1 MGLEPAPHQVLDRVN
16 TRKTVKQILQN
27 LKSGQIQVA
36 DVPCPKVRP
45 GHLLIQSRAS
55 LISAGTE
62 RMLVEFGRA
71 SLLAKARAQ
80 PEKVRQ
86 ALDKIR
92 TDGLLPTMEA
102 VFSRLDEPLPLGYC
116 NAGVVVEVGEG
127 VEGWSVGERVANN
140 GPHAEMVCVP
150 RNLCAKI
157 PDGVGDEQAAFAFL
171 ASIGLQGIRL
181 LAPTLGETVVV
192 TGLGLIGLM
201 AVQLL
206 RANGCHVLGID
217 IDPKRLE
224 LARGF
229 GAETVDLPAG
239 ADPVASALAYSD
251 GRGVDGVLITAS
263 SKSNMIVR
271 QAAGMCRKRGRIV
284 LVGVVGLELNRS
296 DFYKKELSFQV
307 SCSYG
312 PGRYD
317 PAYEAGARDYPVGF
331 VRWTEQRNLSAVLD
345 LLAQGRLDVQP
356 LIGRRVEQAEAQEAY
371 RLLTE
376 RSEALGILLTYP
388 SAAPP
393 LQRVATIKPSVA
405 KAAARMAD
413 TDGVVL
419 GLIGAGT
426 FVKRT
431 LLPALKGCRIERRTI
446 ASAGG
451 VSSMHAGEKFG
462 FQQATSDPQTI
473 LADAEINL
481 VIIATRH
488 DLHAEMICAALE
500 AGKHVMVEKPLCLNA
515 TELRR
520 IGEAVEKCPG
530 QQLLVGFN
538 RRFSPHALKMKSLL
552 ATRVQPI
559 CMSMLVNAGAVSPDS
574 WVQDKAVGGGRIIGE
589 GCHWIDLMSF
599 LAGSPVVQV
608 AATRM
613 GPSPGVD
620 VRDDKMSIT
629 LQMADGSI
637 GTLHYFAN
645 GHTSYPKETLEVF
658 CDDKVLSLENFRV
671 LRGYGWSGFS
681 KMKLRRQDKGHA
693 EELSQLIDVV
703 RRGGASLMPFEQIE
717 NVTRA
722 TFAAMEA
729 AESGHPVRI
738 E

>member
-1 MGLEPAPHQVLDRVN
+1 M
-16 TRKTVKQILQN
+16 KQILQN

-36 DVPCPKVRP
+36 DVPCPRVRP

-62 RMLVEFGRA
+62 RMLVEFGKA

-127 VEGWSVGERVANN
+127 VEGWSVGDRVANN

-150 RNLCAKI
+150 CNLCAKI
-157 PDGVGDEQAAFAFL
+157 PDGVSDEQAAFAFL
-171 ASIGLQGIRL
+171 AAIGLQGIRL

-192 TGLGLIGLM
+192 IGLGLIGLM

-217 IDPKRLE
+217 IDAKRLA
-224 LARGF
+224 LARSL
-229 GAETVDLPAG
+229 GAETVDLPGG
-239 ADPVASALAYSD
+239 ADPVAAALAYSE

-271 QAAGMCRKRGRIV
+271 QAASMCRKRGRIV

-317 PAYEAGARDYPVGF
+317 PAYEAGGRDYPVGF
-331 VRWTEQRNLSAVLD
+331 VRWTEQRNLTAILD

-356 LIGRRVEQAEAQEAY
+356 LVGRRVEQGAAEEAY
-371 RLLTE
+371 RLLTD

-388 SAAPP
+388 TAAPP
-393 LQRVATIKPSVA
+393 VERVATLSSTGGQT
-405 KAAARMAD
+405 AAQTAGS
-413 TDGVVL
+413 DGVVL

-426 FVKRT
+426 FVRRT
-431 LLPALKGCRIERRTI
+431 LLPLLKGCQIERRMI

-451 VSSMHAGEKFG
+451 VSSVHAGEKFG
-462 FQQATSDPQTI
+462 FKQATTDPQSI
-473 LADAEINL
+473 LADEEINL

-488 DLHAEMICAALE
+488 DLHAEMVCAALA
-500 AGKHVMVEKPLCLNA
+500 AGKHVMVEKPLCLDA
-515 TELRR
+515 TELRQ
-520 IGEAVEKCPG
+520 IAEAMEASPG
-530 QQLLVGFN
+530 RQLLVGFN

-559 CMSMLVNAGAVSPDS
+559 CMSMLVNAGVVPPES
-574 WVQDKAVGGGRIIGE
+574 WVQDPAVGGGRIIGE

-608 AATRM
+608 SATRI
-613 GPSPGVD
+613 GPSPGLD
-620 VRDDKMSIT
+620 IRDDKMSIT
-629 LQMADGSI
+629 LQLADGSI

-645 GHTSYPKETLEVF
+645 GHSAYPKETLEVF
-658 CDDKVLSLENFRV
+658 CGGKVLRMENFRA
-671 LRGYGWSGFS
+671 LRGYGWSDFS

-693 EELSQLIDVV
+693 EELRQLTEAV
-703 RRGGASLMPFEQIE
+703 RRGGASLMPFDQIV

-722 TFAAMEA
+722 TFAAVA
-729 AESGHPVRI
+729 SAESGHPVLI
-738 E
+738 G